1 MPTST
6 GLRGGCRDSPT
17 GNREWRDVGLRARV
31 TAGCSGKPRPPS
43 SSRDRLRSE
52 RSASAPSEENRSVPT
67 AGRRT
72 RPDDSELVGHRSQS
86 ADDGRRRPPAA
97 WLLRW
102 LGGAF
107 CRYRRAIPR
116 AARAFSHGGGTL
128 SDIDRQRR
136 RTSSHRPMA
145 RGLPTVDP
153 RGPARPRSPSPRGR
167 SGDRGRGSTSRRC
180 VARRGS
186 IGGSPERFACH
197 AEPAGVNRR
206 RKHPSARAIAVHRNS
221 RARRASS
228 RRATSRPAIRRRCSS
243 EGESACRP
251 PPGPSRDATSLG
263 GSN

>member
-102 LGGAF
+102 LGGAYRCVSESVPPRRGTDFDAPLTGSLSLYALRAPPVWPMSSPAAPGRLPAWPRTTDNGGRRPRGF
-107 CRYRRAIPR
+107 CGGLAAPIDSHRGAFLRGAAWPLTRLLRDGRTLRQGVPSLGSSIVASPVRAI
-116 AARAFSHGGGTL
+116 
-128 SDIDRQRR
+128 
-136 RTSSHRPMA
+136 
-145 RGLPTVDP
+145 
-153 RGPARPRSPSPRGR
+153 
-167 SGDRGRGSTSRRC
+167 
-180 VARRGS
+180 
-186 IGGSPERFACH
+186 
-197 AEPAGVNRR
+197 
-206 RKHPSARAIAVHRNS
+206 
-221 RARRASS
+221 
-228 RRATSRPAIRRRCSS
+228 SRPCAAQGALPRRHS
-243 EGESACRP
+243 
-251 PPGPSRDATSLG
+251 
-263 GSN
+263 